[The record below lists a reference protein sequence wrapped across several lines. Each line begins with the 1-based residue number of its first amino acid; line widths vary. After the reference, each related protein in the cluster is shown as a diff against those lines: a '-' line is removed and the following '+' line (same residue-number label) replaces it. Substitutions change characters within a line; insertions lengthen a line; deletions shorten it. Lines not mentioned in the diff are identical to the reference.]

1 MSLFSE
7 AVFFRQETDVF
18 AVWGEKKTV
27 SKLVH
32 LSKDWQFV
40 PGWFLIFAL
49 TVDSFPVSRRLGI
62 FEDVQKSQ

>member
-1 MSLFSE
+1 MFLQF
-7 AVFFRQETDVF
+7 
-18 AVWGEKKTV
+18 GEKKTV

-32 LSKDWQFV
+32 LSEDWQFI

-62 FEDVQKSQ
+62 VEDVQKSQ